1 MCHLQSYSVYNNQPA
16 TWVQLITVFF
26 KIKHICESGS
36 FPMNCPSC
44 SPTTQR
50 FLQRIEKKKT
60 TPPRSVPPR
69 SLRSLD
75 LSGFLGEAA
84 RGWRSWST
92 TGNLR
97 NSKFKKSPQ
106 KLNLKFEDF
115 GWRLLEDAW
124 SFSMFLE
131 MFEKCFD
138 DGLRCLN
145 MVNDAWCVWSCLGFW
160 WILRFCHRGLW
171 CDENVWRRC
180 VQLFRDGWSCFK
192 TFKMPKRRL
201 KMAENVKSCLRII
214 QDGLWCFQRYLKMLL
229 KVAWKMV
236 KDS

>member
-1 MCHLQSYSVYNNQPA
+1 MSSTHNCLFQNKTHLWIREFSHELSKLFPNNPEVSTA
-16 TWVQLITVFF
+16 
-26 KIKHICESGS
+26 H
-36 FPMNCPSC
+36 
-44 SPTTQR
+44 R
-50 FLQRIEKKKT
+50 KKKKQ
-60 TPPRSVPPR
+60 RLLEAF
-69 SLRSLD
+69 LRGRWGHWD